1 MEAKFLLGRFSIL
14 VYGRIP
20 GGGGVV
26 ISMQRLHIIFVQLKI
41 EYIRIL
47 TNALRGG
54 RLG

>member
-1 MEAKFLLGRFSIL
+1 MEVRYLLRQFSIL

-20 GGGGVV
+20 GGWRVF

-47 TNALRGG
+47 FNALGADG
-54 RLG
+54 LG